1 MMTNEKRIE
10 FRKQFEGLHIAKRR
24 TRDEELELE
33 VDATLLMCELLNLHV
48 SSAGKVSEYDET
60 LHKRV
65 NTNEV
70 TIQIDISKAKNI
82 YVDDNHISIVLSVTD
97 QQISEVD
104 AMWDDVYLDKIASD
118 CEGEY

>member
-1 MMTNEKRIE
+1 MTNQKRIE

-24 TRDEELELE
+24 TREEELELE
-33 VDATLLMCELLNLHV
+33 EDVTLLMCELLNLHV
-48 SSAGKVSEYDET
+48 STAGKVSEYDKV
-60 LHKRV
+60 LQKRV

-70 TIQIDISKAKNI
+70 TIKIDISKAKNLF
-82 YVDDNHISIVLSVTD
+82 VDDKHISIVLNVTD

-118 CEGEY
+118 CEGDD